1 MLAMRGELSTEGRSN
16 MAYLWRKAIKEDV
29 IKMIIYNRFE
39 QFSVSDIGDNCLS
52 FMKLVTRRWL
62 G

>member
-1 MLAMRGELSTEGRSN
+1 MRGELSTEGRSN
-16 MAYLWRKAIKEDV
+16 MAYLLRKSIKEDV

-39 QFSVSDIGDNCLS
+39 QFSVSDIGDNFLS